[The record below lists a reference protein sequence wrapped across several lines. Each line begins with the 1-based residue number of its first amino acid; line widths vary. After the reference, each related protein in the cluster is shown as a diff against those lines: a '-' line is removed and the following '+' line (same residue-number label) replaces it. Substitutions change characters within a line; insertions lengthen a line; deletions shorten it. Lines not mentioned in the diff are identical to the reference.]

1 MVAHQS
7 GQNVEDLSG
16 GNPFLSTISTSISTE
31 GEYDK
36 TSMQHQY
43 KLSASQAKVQ
53 KKTRSNF
60 EIQVQSRWLLSG
72 YKGL

>member
-16 GNPFLSTISTSISTE
+16 GNPFLSTTSISTE

-43 KLSASQAKVQ
+43 KLSASQTKDGKSTEKDTVQ
-53 KKTRSNF
+53 F
-60 EIQVQSRWLLSG
+60 
-72 YKGL
+72 